1 MIIKPSASSSQ
12 SMNSYPESGF
22 VRSDRLAEKRATAK
36 RLEQEPLEQ
45 QTAKAETAP
54 NLQDSGSVGWEK
66 RLAISEDNDHYKLQ
80 ISRDGLQ
87 LQQAAQAAAA
97 HAAEMAQHDAQSQQP
112 SGWMDGGVQLAPN
125 EERQKGVSLV

>member
-12 SMNSYPESGF
+12 SMNSYPEGGF

-45 QTAKAETAP
+45 QTAKSETAA
-54 NLQDSGSVGWEK
+54 NLQDNGSVGWEK

-80 ISRDGLQ
+80 ISRDGMQ
-87 LQQAAQAAAA
+87 LQQAAQAAA
-97 HAAEMAQHDAQSQQP
+97 EMAQRVAQNQQQAE
-112 SGWMDGGVQLAPN
+112 WTPN